1 MKIAVLYGGVSNE
14 REVSISSS
22 KGIIQA
28 LKNNGH
34 EVIGIDFHP
43 ERLDEIVA
51 LDVDVVF
58 IGLHGKYGED
68 GSLQGLL
75 DMLNLPYV
83 GSGVLASSLAMDKYK
98 AKRMFQS
105 VGIPTAKDKQVYF
118 TKDKDLDSMINDIHS
133 SFSFPF
139 VIKPNREGSTVGLT
153 VVKSETDTGPALEK
167 AFQSDTVVLV
177 EQFIDGIELTVP
189 VIGKQDE
196 ERALPIIEIVPKN
209 EIYDYESKY
218 SEGGSEH
225 IIPAR
230 ISDALTEQIKDYAI
244 RAHRV
249 LGCETYS
256 RVDFLLTNDGV
267 PYILEVNTL
276 PGMTPT
282 SLFPDSA
289 ESEGLHYDEMIEM
302 LVQLTVEKTGKR

>member
-1 MKIAVLYGGVSNE
+1 MKIAVLYGGVSKE
-14 REVSISSS
+14 REVSISTS
-22 KGIIQA
+22 KGIMQA

-43 ERLDEIVA
+43 KKLNEVIELN
-51 LDVDVVF
+51 VDLVF

-68 GSLQGLL
+68 GSIQAML
-75 DMLNLPYV
+75 DMLEIPYV
-83 GSGVLASSLAMDKYK
+83 GSGVLASALAMDKYK
-98 AKRMFQS
+98 AKQIFEFNQ
-105 VGIPTAKDKQVYF
+105 IPVPKGNLYHVTKETNF
-118 TKDKDLDSMINDIHS
+118 TQLASEINNN
-133 SFSFPF
+133 FSCPF
-139 VIKPNREGSTVGLT
+139 VVKPNREGSTVGLSI
-153 VVKSETDTGPALEK
+153 VKDKNATEEAIKK
-167 AFQSDTVVLV
+167 AFESDPYILV
-177 EQFIDGIELTVP
+177 EEFIDGMELTVP
-189 VIGKQDE
+189 VIGNKGE
-196 ERALPIIEIVPKN
+196 EKALPIIEIIPKN

-230 ISDALTEQIKDYAI
+230 ISDSLTKQIQEYAI
-244 RAHRV
+244 QAHRV

-256 RVDFLLTNDGV
+256 RVDFLLLENEK

-289 ESEGLHYDEMIEM
+289 QAADISYDEMVET
-302 LVQLTVEKTGKR
+302 LVQLTLQK